1 MARALSSLLVQGRS
15 LWLVSL
21 VGLATFAAVFG
32 TFTAFSAA
40 WAHLMSALS
49 ASVLTALLAALAAQF
64 VMSLTGA
71 ALTYRLNRENGHVRT
86 ALDSMAQGLC
96 MFDAA
101 ERLVVCNT
109 QYYEMYGL
117 SRDDVPPGA
126 TLADVVAKRV
136 AKGTFSRDPVQYR
149 IEFVTAMRQG
159 RTTVHE
165 VQSNG
170 RLLLVMNHPMKDG
183 GWIGT
188 HEDITNRRQAELE
201 RTAMQQQE
209 ERRAVLEDAIA
220 AFRARAENLLAVVAE
235 SANNMRATAAGLF
248 DASGHTSQ
256 RAESAV
262 ETSNK
267 ASGNIESAE
276 SAADELA
283 GSIAEIDTQV
293 GQTARVV
300 RLAVDQAQ
308 TTNEDIDALA
318 NVAQRIGDVIKM
330 IRDIA
335 GQTNLLALNATIEA
349 ARAGEAGRG
358 FAVVA
363 SEVKSLAVQ
372 TEKATEEISNQIQQ
386 VQHSTAKAVAA
397 IGKITHRMREIDSY
411 ASAVAASVQQQS
423 AATSE
428 ISQNVAG
435 AAGGAKLVVT
445 VLREVA
451 EATVKSQRA
460 AQSVLASAQ
469 SVEQA
474 AANLSGEVEG
484 FLTKVAI

>member
-1 MARALSSLLVQGRS
+1 MARVLLSFAHGRS
-15 LWLVSL
+15 LWLVSM
-21 VGLATFAAVFG
+21 VGLGTFVAVFG
-32 TFTAFSAA
+32 ALTAFSAA
-40 WAHLMSALS
+40 WTHLVTALS
-49 ASVLTALLAALAAQF
+49 ATVVAVLFAALVAQF

-71 ALTYRLNRENGHVRT
+71 ALNRRLNRENGHVRT

-117 SRDDVPPGA
+117 TPDDVQPGA
-126 TLADVVAKRV
+126 TLAEVLAKRV
-136 AKGTFSRDPVQYR
+136 AKGTFSRDPDQYR
-149 IEFVTAMRQG
+149 TEFVAAMREG

-165 VQSNG
+165 VKSNG

-209 ERRAVLEDAIA
+209 ERRAVLEEAIA
-220 AFRARAENLLAVVAE
+220 AFRARAEDLLAVVAE
-235 SANNMRATAAGLF
+235 SAGNMRATAAGLF

-256 RAESAV
+256 QAESAV

-293 GQTARVV
+293 GQTANVV
-300 RLAVDQAQ
+300 RLAVDEAQA
-308 TTNEDIDALA
+308 TNEDIDALA
-318 NVAQRIGDVIKM
+318 NVAQRIGDVVKM
-330 IRDIA
+330 IRNIA

-372 TEKATEEISNQIQQ
+372 TEKATEEISSQIQE
-386 VQHSTAKAVAA
+386 VQHSTVKAVAA
-397 IGKITHRMREIDSY
+397 IAKITHRMREIDKY

-435 AAGGAKLVVT
+435 ASGGAKLIVA
-445 VLREVA
+445 VLHEVA

-460 AQSVLASAQ
+460 AQSVLTSAQ

-474 AANLSGEVEG
+474 ADNLRGEVEG
-484 FLTKVAI
+484 FLTKVAV

>member
-1 MARALSSLLVQGRS
+1 
-15 LWLVSL
+15 
-21 VGLATFAAVFG
+21 
-32 TFTAFSAA
+32 
-40 WAHLMSALS
+40 
-49 ASVLTALLAALAAQF
+49 
-64 VMSLTGA
+64 
-71 ALTYRLNRENGHVRT
+71 
-86 ALDSMAQGLC
+86 
-96 MFDAA
+96 
-101 ERLVVCNT
+101 
-109 QYYEMYGL
+109 MYGL
-117 SRDDVPPGA
+117 TREDVQPGT
-126 TLADVVAKRV
+126 TLAEVLAKRV
-136 AKGTFSRDPVQYR
+136 ATGPFARDPDQYR
-149 IEFVTAMRQG
+149 AEFVAAMREG

-165 VQSNG
+165 VKSNG

-201 RTAMQQQE
+201 RAAMQQQE
-209 ERRAVLEDAIA
+209 ERRAILEEAIA
-220 AFRARAENLLAVVAE
+220 AFRTRAENLLAVVAE
-235 SANNMRATAAGLF
+235 SANNMRATAAGLY
-248 DASGHTSQ
+248 DASGYTSQ
-256 RAESAV
+256 QAESAV
-262 ETSNK
+262 ATSNK
-267 ASGNIESAE
+267 ASGNFESAE

-293 GQTARVV
+293 SQTADVV
-300 RLAVDQAQ
+300 RLAVSEAQA
-308 TTNEDIDALA
+308 TNQDFDALA
-318 NVAQRIGDVIKM
+318 NVAQRIGDVVKI

-363 SEVKSLAVQ
+363 SEVKSLALQ
-372 TEKATEEISNQIQQ
+372 TEKATEEISSQIQQ
-386 VQHSTAKAVAA
+386 VQHSTGKAVAA

-435 AAGGAKLVVT
+435 ASGGAKLIVA

-460 AQSVLASAQ
+460 AQSVLNSAQ

-474 AANLSGEVEG
+474 AANLRGEVDG
-484 FLTKVAI
+484 FLTKVAV